1 MCHICH
7 CVSPST
13 PLHFSSCTVTF
24 HPPLPPFWIT
34 SYVAGPWQLWLL
46 GFERPPTRLFTWFS
60 PFWIT
65 HHAGRHG
72 SLAWSLLLP
81 VCLHGLSSP
90 LSPFCPQTTAHLL
103 RGLFSPPSLLKITT
117 TTFYAVTSYDSQRL
131 QLHPS
136 VGFLTRH
143 PLNSVRTALLS
154 CLFTAPPPEL
164 STSLDD
170 QERLDKPHA
179 AHQASLS
186 TGLRKQACWKELPS
200 PPLGELPD
208 PGIEASSLVSPALA
222 GRFFTPCAPWEAHFE
237 TNFRINVASYISSN
251 YPL

>member
-1 MCHICH
+1 MCHICP
-7 CVSPST
+7 CILPST
-13 PLHFSSCTVTF
+13 PLHFSSCTVTLY
-24 HPPLPPFWIT
+24 PPL
-34 SYVAGPWQLWLL
+34 
-46 GFERPPTRLFTWFS
+46 S

-65 HHAGRHG
+65 HHVTGRHG

-81 VCLHGLSSP
+81 VCLHDLSSP
-90 LSPFCPQTTAHLL
+90 FSPFYPQTTAHLL
-103 RGLFSPPSLLKITT
+103 GGLFLPPSLLKITT
-117 TTFYAVTSYDSQRL
+117 TTFYTVTSYDSQRL

-136 VGFLTRH
+136 VGFLTHH

-154 CLFTAPPPEL
+154 FLFTAPPPEL

-179 AHQASLS
+179 AHQASLP
-186 TGLRKQACWKELPS
+186 TGLSKQAYWEELPS

-222 GRFFTPCAPWEAHFE
+222 GRFFTPCATWEAHFE

-251 YPL
+251 YPRSDI